1 LISADLYVLNG
12 LMNKTTAT
20 HIPSTQFVRT
30 TRFLGYVR
38 VWSSA
43 NEEQVIELARA
54 AAPIGWIAD
63 SGAFYSD
70 LNGCWIVDFE
80 LGDRS

>member
-1 LISADLYVLNG
+1 MKN
-12 LMNKTTAT
+12 TTAT
-20 HIPSTQFVRT
+20 TKFMRLTRT
-30 TRFLGYVR
+30 LGYAKVFAHR
-38 VWSSA
+38 YLV
-43 NEEQVIELARA
+43 NEEDVIELARA